1 MSGRVYKRVG
11 STNRQLSTAEILDLG
26 QKLKKIKFGSQIC
39 EEATLGDIDD
49 ERFRWFLSKTKAE
62 RNLDIDPDVP
72 TLEGLEKLNLFSDG
86 ELTNAAVLMFGKE
99 PQIFHLQSE
108 VRCARF
114 KGEDT
119 SSDFIDMKVLRS
131 PIYEQV
137 DKAEQFVMEHIKRS
151 ARIKPGQV
159 ERQEKWEYPLD
170 AVREAI
176 TNAVVHRDYFS
187 TSNTQVRIFDDR
199 LEVWNP
205 GTLPEGITIEDLKG
219 KHESKPQNPLLAH
232 LFFLIKYIE
241 QWGTGT
247 NRIVRLCEEYELPEP
262 EFEDTGSSFI
272 VTLRKS
278 RVSEEWVEALDLN
291 ERQREAV
298 DYVREEGKITNREY
312 RDLTEVSRKTAKKD
326 LADLVEKEVFRK
338 KGKGRGTHYI
348 LGK

>member
-1 MSGRVYKRVG
+1 M
-11 STNRQLSTAEILDLG
+11 
-26 QKLKKIKFGSQIC
+26 
-39 EEATLGDIDD
+39 
-49 ERFRWFLSKTKAE
+49 
-62 RNLDIDPDVP
+62 
-72 TLEGLEKLNLFSDG
+72 
-86 ELTNAAVLMFGKE
+86 
-99 PQIFHLQSE
+99 
-108 VRCARF
+108 
-114 KGEDT
+114 
-119 SSDFIDMKVLRS
+119 
-131 PIYEQV
+131 
-137 DKAEQFVMEHIKRS
+137 
-151 ARIKPGQV
+151 
-159 ERQEKWEYPLD
+159 
-170 AVREAI
+170 
-176 TNAVVHRDYFS
+176 
-187 TSNTQVRIFDDR
+187 
-199 LEVWNP
+199 
-205 GTLPEGITIEDLKG
+205 PEGITIEDLKG
-219 KHESKPQNPLLAH
+219 KHESKPQNPLLAY

-326 LADLVEKEVFRK
+326 LADLVEKEVLRK

>member
-1 MSGRVYKRVG
+1 M
-11 STNRQLSTAEILDLG
+11 T
-26 QKLKKIKFGSQIC
+26 F
-39 EEATLGDIDD
+39 
-49 ERFRWFLSKTKAE
+49 
-62 RNLDIDPDVP
+62 
-72 TLEGLEKLNLFSDG
+72 
-86 ELTNAAVLMFGKE
+86 
-99 PQIFHLQSE
+99 LQSE

-114 KGEDT
+114 KGEEA

-137 DKAEQFVMEHIKRS
+137 DKAEQFVMEHINRS

-159 ERQEKWEYPLD
+159 ERQEKWEYPLN

-247 NRIVRLCEEYELPEP
+247 NRIVKLCEEYELPEP

-326 LADLVEKEVFRK
+326 LADLVEKEVLRK